1 MNSIRIYKKK
11 KFCHCLNKTIQMI
24 FVNTNI
30 NILAFKNNTKGCF
43 QSLFYLKNFLFKNI
57 N

>member
-1 MNSIRIYKKK
+1 MNSIKIYKKK

-43 QSLFYLKNFLFKNI
+43 QSLFYLKIFYSKT
-57 N
+57 